1 MNAQVKRFL
10 AGGVLAPQP
19 WSMMRLVGE
28 RDGMVYK
35 GVEAHVALLADAWML
50 VTGLGSSI
58 IHGMPQSLSSAMASD
73 IYEHTYNLA
82 LGISSTAG
90 SWGTSAQFVAGLG
103 VGGGGSALAS
113 PLATL
118 PDEIVVYLMGF
129 LDRTSYRALATTCS
143 QMWRIAHDRLL
154 LRRLLALELQPA
166 AASAIEAELGE
177 SDTSGMFVAYTAL
190 ADVRKVKSA
199 RPGVPRALFKLIQIA
214 VFLAQHCSV
223 FNYDDKLTTA
233 IAHCRA
239 TWSKRCDS
247 VFGIRNPVRALTNMV
262 TTQVR
267 MALERDP
274 TTNIMT
280 SILLPLFTELPR
292 RIEAAPRRLTDLERH
307 IGQPVD
313 AVAPLV
319 ARSSPWLVRDFLFIS
334 CAEPTP
340 IELET
345 LARHLVIQ
353 QARLDAMG
361 TITCIPYSFLPGLH
375 NAISVCRGIVEARE
389 LDNEAETA
397 RLVALCS
404 DMADAAK
411 RYSEREAAFRE
422 GFGPELELQLSF
434 PDVPKYAVVDVKEK
448 KAFRAIVAGT
458 SIPTWMTKAVYE
470 SIFEDEPAV
479 SAATMGKLVH
489 VFSTNSVGRI
499 ASSPMIN
506 LAKLTEEAAT
516 LITSRVVDRAKLR
529 DVAKHALD
537 ARHDL
542 KIVGIRNAA
551 QLGRYINDK
560 SDLPF
565 AEKLKRV
572 EDEAAS
578 LLALVAGPRLR
589 MEALIAVGL
598 YGAARASQLA
608 REKAI
613 GSLVVTKLS
622 TRGNSIDL
630 PPVLRFLEP
639 EITQFLRFGGYRSK
653 FSPESFAHCAAVV
666 EHFGLSVGQA
676 AVQTV
681 LADVAS
687 LDRLPFV
694 CEVMTMAQCALGTT
708 DALTSLVSRP
718 LRDIETWLET
728 PDAATELEQVEAEV
742 GVAFRLAKLWCA
754 LRFLVHAGLVDSLP
768 SAEGLTTVINA
779 FVAEPEPMAD
789 SVLQH
794 LLVVAKAGT
803 ELVQARLDTL
813 RAALLLPPWLGI
825 ETMLELEAPWAVLLA
840 NDEPLPSDNAA
851 TPVPPELARRMRY
864 WPDADAHYVAR
875 HWSQLS
881 PEVFFELEQMLT
893 SACKLGERV
902 SHRLLAIVIGQASVG
917 FHVNELWPCPICGIH
932 HAIQVSLAS
941 HLHVVHGVQLASR
954 CSSCL
959 SPLVHG
965 VLRNAHNCPKRYNV
979 W

>member
-1 MNAQVKRFL
+1 
-10 AGGVLAPQP
+10 
-19 WSMMRLVGE
+19 MR
-28 RDGMVYK
+28 
-35 GVEAHVALLADAWML
+35 A
-50 VTGLGSSI
+50 
-58 IHGMPQSLSSAMASD
+58 SSAGS
-73 IYEHTYNLA
+73 
-82 LGISSTAG
+82 GTA
-90 SWGTSAQFVAGLG
+90 
-103 VGGGGSALAS
+103 
-113 PLATL
+113 
-118 PDEIVVYLMGF
+118 
-129 LDRTSYRALATTCS
+129 
-143 QMWRIAHDRLL
+143 
-154 LRRLLALELQPA
+154 A

-589 MEALIAVGL
+589 MEALIAAGL

-639 EITQFLRFGGYRSK
+639 EITQFLLFGGYRSK

-687 LDRLPFV
+687 LDRVGLKTLLRRLERVAKTAAKAWPGLASDHDRLIPRGQQLQWMDGSRHMYHTVTTALGRMAGLAAKQQVPGSLLGTATGLVYHTGRMAMQANKPALGVQAAGCYWLAACQSGGTISVAEACDNIVRLRTWAMAQLPFV

-954 CSSCL
+954 CSLCL